1 MDMPYWLLKTEPSE
15 YSYADL
21 EREKQTVWSGVNNN
35 LALQHLR
42 RMRTGDL
49 AIIYHTG
56 NEKAAVGVAELG
68 SEPYPDR
75 KLKDPKRVVVD
86 IKSRHRLNRIVPLSE
101 IKSHPKLKVFEL
113 VRNSRLSVMPVSEE
127 IWKILMEMSKE

>member
-1 MDMPYWLLKTEPSE
+1 MAYWLLKTEPSE

-42 RMRTGDL
+42 RMRIGDL

-86 IKSRHRLNRIVPLSE
+86 VKSRHRLNRVVPLSE
-101 IKSHPKLKVFEL
+101 IKCHPKLKAFEL

-127 IWKILMEMSKE
+127 IWKILMEMSKG

>member
-1 MDMPYWLLKTEPSE
+1 MAYWLLKTEPSE
-15 YSYADL
+15 YSYSDL
-21 EREKQTVWSGVNNN
+21 ERNKQAVWDGVNNN

-42 RMRTGDL
+42 RMRKGDL

-68 SEPYPDR
+68 SDPYPDR
-75 KLKDPKRVVVD
+75 KMNDPKRVVVD
-86 IKSRHRLNRIVPLSE
+86 IKLRHRLTRPVTLSE
-101 IKSHPKLKVFEL
+101 IKSHPKLKAFEL

-127 IWKILMEMSKE
+127 AWKILVDMSEE

>member
-1 MDMPYWLLKTEPSE
+1 MAYWLLKTEPSQ
-15 YSYADL
+15 YSYEDL

-42 RMRTGDL
+42 QMRIGDL
-49 AIIYHTG
+49 AFIYHTG
-56 NEKAAVGVAELG
+56 NQKAAVGVAELG
-68 SEPYPDR
+68 SDPYPDP

-86 IKSRHRLNRIVPLSE
+86 IKARYRLTRPVPLSE
-101 IKSHPKLKVFEL
+101 IKSHPKLKSFEL

-127 IWKILMEMSKE
+127 IWKILMEMSQV

>member
-1 MDMPYWLLKTEPSE
+1 MAYWLLKTEPSE

-21 EREKQTVWSGVNNN
+21 EREKHTVWSGVNNN

-42 RMRTGDL
+42 RMRRGDL

-68 SEPYPDR
+68 SDPYPDR
-75 KLKDPKRVVVD
+75 KFRDPKRVVVE
-86 IKSRHRLNRIVPLSE
+86 IMPRYRLNCLVPLRE
-101 IKSHPKLKVFEL
+101 IKSHPKLKSFEL

-127 IWKILMEMSKE
+127 IWKILMEMSKA